1 MRNLIMAIL
10 AGAAIFGILFATKL
24 LGLGESI
31 VPGVIVAA
39 IAYFV
44 LARRTFKQVEAVF
57 AEASNHLQSMPPR
70 IDAAIATMQKAYVY
84 APAQFGVR
92 SQIDTQIG
100 VMYYLQQDFNK
111 ALPYLEKSLKF
122 GHWLGGA
129 MLGVLYYKK
138 KNNEQMKATFE
149 IVTRKAKKQGL
160 VWNLYA
166 YLLSQLGENE
176 RAQAVLAQGV
186 RETKGDAKVAE
197 SLLAVQNGK
206 KIKMKGY
213 KEQWYQFHLERPPVQ
228 YAQGPGGARMDRSS
242 FRGRW

>member
-1 MRNLIMAIL
+1 MRNLLFAII

-24 LGLGESI
+24 LGLGESV

-44 LARRTFKQVEAVF
+44 LARRTFKRVEGVF
-57 AEASNHLQSMPPR
+57 AEASNHLQTMPPR
-70 IDAAIATMQKAYVY
+70 IDAAIATMQQAYAF
-84 APAQFGVR
+84 APYQFGVR

-100 VMYYLQQDFNK
+100 VMFYLQQEFNK

-138 KNNEQMKATFE
+138 KNNEQMKQTFDL
-149 IVTRKAKKQGL
+149 VTRKAKKQGL

-166 YLLSQLGENE
+166 YLLSQIGEND

-186 RETKGDAKVAE
+186 KETKGDAKVAE
-197 SLLAVQNGK
+197 SLLAMQNGK

-213 KEQWYQFHLERPPVQ
+213 KEQWYQFHLERPPTQ
-228 YAQGPGGARMDRSS
+228 YAQAPGGARMDRSS